1 MRRHPVLSA
10 PARVVFAVTVVV
22 ASGVFLIASPA
33 AAQFI
38 GPEFQ
43 INTYTTGDQAYPAVA
58 VNAAKARS
66 LAASVGLSQSFFT
79 NASVST
85 TFA

>member
-1 MRRHPVLSA
+1 MRRHHVWGAPVRA
-10 PARVVFAVTVVV
+10 IRTIGVVL
-22 ASGVFLIASPA
+22 ASGVLLITGPA
-33 AAQFI
+33 AAQFT
-38 GPEFQ
+38 GPECQ
-43 INTYTTGDQAYPAVA
+43 INTFTAGDQAYPAVA

-66 LAASVGLSQSFFT
+66 LAASVGLSQLFFT